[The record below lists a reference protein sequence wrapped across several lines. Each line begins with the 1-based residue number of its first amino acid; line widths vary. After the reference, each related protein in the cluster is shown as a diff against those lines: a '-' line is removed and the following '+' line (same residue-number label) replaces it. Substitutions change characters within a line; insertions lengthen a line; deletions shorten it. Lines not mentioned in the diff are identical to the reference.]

1 MAVPAFF
8 VEREKKGFTNSL
20 GLLDQTMSTKFRL
33 IDFRLTFLILKR
45 KFNCFSVCNFG
56 SKPRIIFLLVFNFSN
71 AQTVLGKWKT
81 VDKNGV
87 SKCVVQI
94 FEKDGKVYGEI
105 VEVLIEKEK
114 NAVCK
119 KCVGDEKDKPYL
131 GLTLIKNLEK

>member
-56 SKPRIIFLLVFNFSN
+56 SKRRIFFLLVFSCAGKKDSLGMDDEIRVICSETDEPIVRAYLTKVFNDTLYTPAPEPLFKLIFS
-71 AQTVLGKWKT
+71 
-81 VDKNGV
+81 
-87 SKCVVQI
+87 
-94 FEKDGKVYGEI
+94 
-105 VEVLIEKEK
+105 
-114 NAVCK
+114 
-119 KCVGDEKDKPYL
+119 
-131 GLTLIKNLEK
+131 

>member
-1 MAVPAFF
+1 M
-8 VEREKKGFTNSL
+8 KKLQLVFIG
-20 GLLDQTMSTKFRL
+20 
-33 IDFRLTFLILKR
+33 
-45 KFNCFSVCNFG
+45 
-56 SKPRIIFLLVFNFSN
+56 FLLVFNFSN

-131 GLTLIKNLEK
+131 GLTLIKNLEKEGKYYRNGTIFDPENGEEYRCRIVLEDDNTLQVRGYLAFLYSTQYWKRVK